1 MTDSSDASQTAAL
14 VPLAATRRRPHRGL
28 RVLVIVV
35 ALLTA
40 LVGSVVGW
48 GYLKFRAIPKIH
60 VSHSVLGN
68 TPDPAASTIAYD
80 IAAITPP
87 ATLPANADT
96 AVADTTVA
104 GATDTVPLGDVPVT
118 EPATPVVD
126 SSTTVKRPRVTVTTE
141 LTVSGAEQAALEA
154 ADVEDAA
161 EVTIKKGAP
170 TTKKHKVV
178 FDTVPPG
185 PIVDLRGVEAFGGP
199 NTQNILMIGVD
210 SRADV
215 PKGQEI
221 GFGVGQV
228 GGSRTDT
235 MIILRIDR
243 DAHKAWILSIPR
255 DLWVPIAGGQFGRIN
270 SAFQKSADVLVKTI
284 QNRLAI
290 PIDHVVQVN
299 FSGFQK
305 IVDTV
310 GGVEICFPYPTRD
323 PKSGLNHPDGGCAQM
338 NGQASTAYVRSRHY
352 QQFIDGV
359 WKEDPRSDL
368 GRIVRQQSF
377 IRLVLG
383 KVRDQATNP
392 IKVNSMLDDLR
403 SAIAI
408 DSTISFP
415 EATSFAN
422 DLRSFDPATLESFT
436 VPTKG
441 ARIQGKAVLKLDTV
455 KGKAILGKFRRA

>member
-1 MTDSSDASQTAAL
+1 MTDSSDASTTVASVAPVGL
-14 VPLAATRRRPHRGL
+14 PRRRPHRAL
-28 RVLVIVV
+28 RVLVIIV
-35 ALLTA
+35 ALVTA

-48 GYLKFRAIPKIH
+48 GYLKFRAIPKIN
-60 VSHSVLGN
+60 VSKSVLGV
-68 TPDPAASTIAYD
+68 TPDASASTIAYE
-80 IAAITPP
+80 
-87 ATLPANADT
+87 ATANLPAATIPTGAET
-96 AVADTTVA
+96 AVAGV
-104 GATDTVPLGDVPVT
+104 TDTVALSDVPPT
-118 EPATPVVD
+118 EAATPAIGAAAP
-126 SSTTVKRPRVTVTTE
+126 TTAKPSKATLATE
-141 LTVSGAEQAALEA
+141 LTVSEAEQAALDA
-154 ADVEDAA
+154 ADAEDAA
-161 EVTIKKGAP
+161 EVTIKKGTP
-170 TTKKHKVV
+170 TTKRPKVV
-178 FDTVPPG
+178 YDTVPPG

-199 NTQNILMIGVD
+199 GTQNYLMIGVD

-215 PKGQEI
+215 PEGQ
-221 GFGVGQV
+221 GTAFGVGKV

-255 DLWVPIAGGQFGRIN
+255 DLWVPIAGGQYGRIN

-299 FSGFQK
+299 FAGFQK

-310 GGVEICFPYPTRD
+310 GGVEICFKYPTRD
-323 PKSGLNHPDGGCAQM
+323 TLSGLNHPEAGCAPM

-377 IRLVLG
+377 IRLVMG
-383 KVRDQATNP
+383 KVRDNATNP
-392 IKVNSMLDDLR
+392 LKLNSMLDDLR

-408 DSTISFP
+408 DSSFSFP
-415 EATSFAN
+415 ETTSLAN

-441 ARIQGKAVLKLDTV
+441 ARIEGKAVLLLDTV
-455 KGKAILGKFRRA
+455 KGKATLGKFRRA